1 MIRAKRFSKQFGTH
15 VVLDDLSLSIDAGE
29 RVALLGLNGAGK
41 TTLFRCLLGLVPFE
55 GELEIDGLD
64 AIRRGR
70 QVRAR
75 IGYVP
80 QRPPHFPG
88 TLDELVDFIGGLR
101 GLDRADVAGHMSALD
116 LSLEVHGEK
125 PVRALSGGMLQ
136 KTLLAFATAA
146 GVPILLL
153 DEPTANLD
161 PRARRDFV
169 RALEAIPERT
179 TVLLSS
185 HRLEDIRAVAD
196 RLILLH
202 GGRIVFDGSFSE
214 LEAAAGSAR
223 TLWLEARPGAFET
236 VAGSIENDPRLEW
249 VRRNGRRLGLRA
261 SPGVLASI
269 VSEVTEAGAEIVDF
283 RTETPSLERLLERYL
298 EGDGS

>member
-1 MIRAKRFSKQFGTH
+1 MIRAAGLTKRFGPQ
-15 VVLDDLSLSIDAGE
+15 VVLDDLDVSIEAGE

-41 TTLFRCLLGLVPFE
+41 TTLFRCLLGLVPFD
-55 GELEIDGLD
+55 GELEIEGFD
-64 AIRRGR
+64 AGR
-70 QVRAR
+70 CGRDVRAR

-88 TLDELVDFIGGLR
+88 SLGELVDFFSGLR
-101 GLDRADVAGHMSALD
+101 GLDRADVAGHMTALD
-116 LSLEVHGEK
+116 LSVETHGDK

-136 KTLLAFATAA
+136 KTLLALATAA
-146 GVPILLL
+146 GVPLLLL

-169 RALEAIPERT
+169 RALEAVPDRT

-196 RLILLH
+196 RLLLLH
-202 GGRIVFDGSFSE
+202 GGRIVFDGSFCE

-223 TLWLEARPGAFET
+223 TLWLEVPPDALDSLASTIGDD
-236 VAGSIENDPRLEW
+236 GRLEW

-261 SPGVLASI
+261 SPADLASVI
-269 VSEVTEAGAEIVDF
+269 SEVRAAGVEIVDL
-283 RTETPSLERLLERYL
+283 RTETPSLERLLGRFL
-298 EGDGS
+298 EGSGS